1 MSTFYRFTQGVTERI
16 RVYNQTAVLYL
27 KNSNTVLTFSNV
39 ETGNEEGEYWLT
51 FTIDTDNFMQA
62 GIAQYQLF
70 EGSQLKEYGSCQII
84 PSMMIDPNQE
94 LRSKYAVIVEAIEA
108 RLAGTAT
115 KAQKDV
121 SVGDKKIGYMS
132 PEQMLK
138 VLSYFKGKLA
148 EEEAGTN
155 VNPKTDQ
162 LKILY
167 KWTLR

>member
-1 MSTFYRFTQGVTERI
+1 
-16 RVYNQTAVLYL
+16 
-27 KNSNTVLTFSNV
+27 
-39 ETGNEEGEYWLT
+39 
-51 FTIDTDNFMQA
+51 
-62 GIAQYQLF
+62 
-70 EGSQLKEYGSCQII
+70 
-84 PSMMIDPNQE
+84 
-94 LRSKYAVIVEAIEA
+94 
-108 RLAGTAT
+108 
-115 KAQKDV
+115 
-121 SVGDKKIGYMS
+121 MS